1 MHFIKALTVPI
12 VISAVK
18 GCSMPGP
25 MVSQAKQQLNAII
38 DAYLSVSDVE
48 RVLVACD
55 YADTAHDGV
64 ARKSGEPYILHPIAV
79 SCILAHMRLDAETL
93 MAALLHDVIEDTE
106 FTKQDITEKFG
117 LTVAELV
124 DGVTKLSQSSDK
136 EYNKAASFR
145 KILQAT
151 LQDPRVI
158 IIKLAD
164 RYHNMTTLGALRP
177 DKRARIA
184 QETFEIFVPMAR
196 LVGMNEMADN
206 LEHLCYQ
213 NLDLDMYNNVQEA
226 LLQTKPKRCEYQ
238 TKWENNLT
246 TLLEQHQITG
256 RIKKKNN
263 NIELLRHFVKN
274 DIDLQELTH
283 SHAFE
288 IILQSIADCD
298 RLAEIL
304 KESFK
309 VLSYADHI
317 RRPLPG
323 GNQSLMLRLKGE
335 KTTLSLTIQTE
346 LMRKAARF
354 GVVLGENA
362 PQACRSAIQ
371 ASMQNLN
378 VLVDGECAKTTFSE
392 LLDYLHQEKIWVYTP
407 HGHLHELPQ
416 GATAVDFAYSA
427 SLFLGNHAVGAKING
442 ETKPLSTPLLSGQV
456 IEIITDVL
464 ATPNPDWL
472 SFINTQKARRALQNI
487 LRDQDQDE
495 QRLVGQQALN
505 RALKLFNRS
514 VSDLSLADWENLLN
528 WRHLNDKEQLFEQIA
543 VGDLLPQLVANHLFS
558 QDTIQTSNNS
568 SRLILGTDGI
578 DVKYAHC
585 CNPVL
590 GDPIQGHLSRRGL
603 IVHRARCHNLLHEQQ
618 QHPENIM
625 PLQWTTEDSEDIS
638 FTAYL
643 CLNMLLNDEQISE
656 LIYLCRKEKV
666 GVETVRS
673 HEDKTYVNIVVHNRK
688 QIAEVIRNLRMHFG
702 FPRISRLAQPI
713 AITESAKVAS

>member
-1 MHFIKALTVPI
+1 
-12 VISAVK
+12 
-18 GCSMPGP
+18 MPGEE
-25 MVSQAKQQLNAII
+25 VSQAKQQLKLII
-38 DAYLSVSDVE
+38 DPYLSVSEVE
-48 RVLVACD
+48 KVLAACD
-55 YADTAHDGV
+55 FADLAHTGIT
-64 ARKSGEPYILHPIAV
+64 RKSGEPYILHPIAV
-79 SCILAHMRLDAETL
+79 SCILANMRLDAETL
-93 MAALLHDVIEDTE
+93 MAALLHDVIEDTQY
-106 FTKQDITEKFG
+106 TKEDIIEKFG

-184 QETFEIFVPMAR
+184 QETFDIFVPMAR
-196 LVGMNEMADN
+196 LVGMNEMGDN
-206 LEHLCYQ
+206 LENLCYQ
-213 NLDLDMYNNVQEA
+213 NLDLDMFDNVQNA
-226 LLQTKPKRCEYQ
+226 LLQTKPERCKYQ
-238 TKWENNLT
+238 SIWEQNLAE
-246 TLLEQHQITG
+246 LLHNYHIQG

-274 DIDLQELTH
+274 EMDLQELTH

-288 IILQSIADCD
+288 IVLQSIADCD
-298 RLAEIL
+298 RLEEALRENFQVIQ
-304 KESFK
+304 
-309 VLSYADHI
+309 YQDHI

-323 GNQSLMLRLKGE
+323 GNQSLLIKLKGE

-362 PQACRSAIQ
+362 PQTCRSAIQ

-378 VLVDGECAKTTFSE
+378 TLIDGECAKTTFND

-407 HGHLHELPQ
+407 HGQLHELPQ
-416 GATAVDFAYSA
+416 GATVVDFAYSA
-427 SLFLGNHAVGAKING
+427 SLFLGNHAVGAKVDG
-442 ETKPLSTPLLSGQV
+442 EIKPLSTPLVSGQV

-472 SFINTQKARRALQNI
+472 SFINTQKARRALQHV
-487 LRDQDQDE
+487 LKDQDIEE
-495 QRLVGQQALN
+495 QRLVGAQALS

-514 VSDLSLADWENLLN
+514 INDLSESDWLDLLQ
-528 WRHLNDKEQLFEQIA
+528 WRHIDNKNTLFEQIA
-543 VGDLLPQLVANHLFS
+543 VGDLLPQLVANHLFAHDKHP
-558 QDTIQTSNNS
+558 QVENS
-568 SRLILGTDGI
+568 DRLIQSTEGV

-585 CNPVL
+585 CNPIL
-590 GDPIQGHLSRRGL
+590 GDPIQGHLTRRGL
-603 IVHRARCHNLLHEQQ
+603 IVHRIRCHNLLHEQHL
-618 QHPENIM
+618 HPENIM
-625 PLQWTTEDSEDIS
+625 PLQWKADDVDDVR

-643 CLNMLLNDEQISE
+643 AIYMAMNDEQVSD
-656 LIYLCRKEKV
+656 LIYQCRKNNA
-666 GVETVRS
+666 GVEMVHSNEQRTF
-673 HEDKTYVNIVVHNRK
+673 VNIVVNNRK
-688 QIAEVIRNLRMHFG
+688 HIAKVIRDLRMHYG
-702 FPRISRLAQPI
+702 FPRIERLDAPAPQMEI
-713 AITESAKVAS
+713 SKVS

>member
-1 MHFIKALTVPI
+1 
-12 VISAVK
+12 
-18 GCSMPGP
+18 MPGEE
-25 MVSQAKQQLNAII
+25 VSQAKQQLKLII
-38 DAYLSVSDVE
+38 DPYLSVSEVE
-48 RVLVACD
+48 KVLAACD
-55 YADTAHDGV
+55 FADLAHTGIT
-64 ARKSGEPYILHPIAV
+64 RKSGEPYILHPIAV
-79 SCILAHMRLDAETL
+79 SCILANMRLDAETL
-93 MAALLHDVIEDTE
+93 MAALLHDVIEDTQY
-106 FTKQDITEKFG
+106 TKEDITEKFG

-184 QETFEIFVPMAR
+184 QETFDIFVPMAR
-196 LVGMNEMADN
+196 LVGMNEMGDN
-206 LEHLCYQ
+206 LENLCYQ
-213 NLDLDMYNNVQEA
+213 NLDLDMFDNVQNA
-226 LLQTKPKRCEYQ
+226 LRLTKPERCKYQ
-238 TKWENNLT
+238 SIWEQNLAE
-246 TLLEQHQITG
+246 LLHNYHIQG

-274 DIDLQELTH
+274 EMDLQELTH

-288 IILQSIADCD
+288 IVLQTIADCD
-298 RLAEIL
+298 RLVEALRENFQVIQ
-304 KESFK
+304 
-309 VLSYADHI
+309 YQDHI

-323 GNQSLMLRLKGE
+323 GNQSLLIKLKGE

-362 PQACRSAIQ
+362 PQTCRSAIQ

-378 VLVDGECAKTTFSE
+378 TLIDGECAKTTFND

-407 HGHLHELPQ
+407 HGQLHELPQ
-416 GATAVDFAYSA
+416 GATVVDFAYSA
-427 SLFLGNHAVGAKING
+427 SLFLGNHAVGAKVDG
-442 ETKPLSTPLLSGQV
+442 EIKPLSTPLISGQV
-456 IEIITDVL
+456 IEVITDVL

-472 SFINTQKARRALQNI
+472 SFINTQKARRALQHV
-487 LRDQDQDE
+487 LKDQDIEE
-495 QRLVGQQALN
+495 QRLVGAQALS

-514 VSDLSLADWENLLN
+514 INDLSEADWLDLLQ
-528 WRHLNDKEQLFEQIA
+528 WRHIDNKNTLFEQIA
-543 VGDLLPQLVANHLFS
+543 VGDLLPQLVANHLFAHDKHP
-558 QDTIQTSNNS
+558 QVENS
-568 SRLILGTDGI
+568 DRLIQSTEGI

-590 GDPIQGHLSRRGL
+590 GDPIQGHLTRRGL
-603 IVHRARCHNLLHEQQ
+603 IVHRIRCHNLLHEQHL
-618 QHPENIM
+618 HPENIM
-625 PLQWTTEDSEDIS
+625 PLQWKADDVDDVR

-643 CLNMLLNDEQISE
+643 AIDMAMNDEQVSD
-656 LIYLCRKEKV
+656 LIYQCRKNNA
-666 GVETVRS
+666 GVEMVHSNEQRTF
-673 HEDKTYVNIVVHNRK
+673 VNIVVNNRK
-688 QIAEVIRNLRMHFG
+688 HIAKVIRDLRMHYG
-702 FPRISRLAQPI
+702 FPRIERMDAPNPQMEIS
-713 AITESAKVAS
+713 KVS

>member
-1 MHFIKALTVPI
+1 
-12 VISAVK
+12 
-18 GCSMPGP
+18 MPGT
-25 MVSQAKQQLNAII
+25 MVSQAKQQLQAMIEP
-38 DAYLSVSDVE
+38 YLSVSEVE
-48 RVLVACD
+48 QVLTACD
-55 YADTAHDGV
+55 YAEHAHDGV
-64 ARKSGEPYILHPIAV
+64 TRKSGEPYVLHPIAV
-79 SCILAHMRLDAETL
+79 SCILAHMRLDADTL
-93 MAALLHDVIEDTE
+93 IAALLHDVIEDTDYS
-106 FTKQDITEKFG
+106 KDDITEKFG
-117 LTVAELV
+117 RTVAELV
-124 DGVTKLSQSSDK
+124 DGVTKLSHSSDK

-158 IIKLAD
+158 IVKLAD
-164 RYHNMTTLGALRP
+164 RYHNMTTLDALRP

-184 QETFEIFVPMAR
+184 QETFDVFVPMAR
-196 LVGMNEMADN
+196 IVGMNEMADN

-213 NLDLDMYNNVQEA
+213 NLDLDMYNDVQAA
-226 LLQTKPKRCEYQ
+226 LLHTKPKRCEYQ
-238 TKWENNLT
+238 SKWEQNLAD
-246 TLLEQHQITG
+246 LLQDNQITG

-298 RLAEIL
+298 RLADIL
-304 KESFK
+304 RDSFQ
-309 VLSYADHI
+309 VLHYEDHI

-323 GNQSLMLRLKGE
+323 GNQSLMMRLKGE
-335 KTTLSLTIQTE
+335 QTTLSLTIQTE

-371 ASMQNLN
+371 ASMKSLN
-378 VLVDGECAKTTFSE
+378 VLIDGECAKTTFSD
-392 LLDYLHQEKIWVYTP
+392 LLDYLHQEKIHVYTP

-416 GATAVDFAYSA
+416 GATAVDFAYAA
-427 SLFLGNHAVGAKING
+427 SLFLGNHAVGTKING
-442 ETKPLSTPLLSGQV
+442 ESKPLSTPLISGQV
-456 IEIITDVL
+456 VEIITDVL

-487 LRDQDQDE
+487 LRDQDIEE

-505 RALKLFNRS
+505 RALKLFNHS
-514 VSDLSLADWENLLN
+514 IQDLTEADWLN
-528 WRHLNDKEQLFEQIA
+528 VLQWRHIDSKDRLFEQIA
-543 VGDLLPQLVANHLFS
+543 VGDLLPQLVANHIYALD
-558 QDTIQTSNNS
+558 QDSNEHS
-568 SRLILGTDGI
+568 DRLIQGTEGI

-590 GDPIQGHLSRRGL
+590 GDPIQGNLSRRGL
-603 IVHRARCHNLLHEQQ
+603 IVHRARCNNLLHEQH

-625 PLQWTTEDSEDIS
+625 PLQWTSEDVDDVS

-643 CLNMLLNDEQISE
+643 SIDMDMNDEQISD
-656 LIYLCRKEKV
+656 LIYQCRKAKT
-666 GVETVRS
+666 GVEMVRS
-673 HEDKTYVNIVVHNRK
+673 HDGKTYVNIVVNNRK
-688 QIAEVIRNLRMHFG
+688 QIAKIIRDLRMHYG
-702 FPRISRLAQPI
+702 FPRISRLARPI
-713 AITESAKVAS
+713 SIAEEAKAC

>member
-1 MHFIKALTVPI
+1 
-12 VISAVK
+12 
-18 GCSMPGP
+18 MPGAE
-25 MVSQAKQQLNAII
+25 VSQAKQQLKTMI
-38 DAYLSVSDVE
+38 DAYLSESDVE
-48 RVLVACD
+48 RVLEACD
-55 YADTAHDGV
+55 YADMAHDGV
-64 ARKSGEPYILHPIAV
+64 TRKSGEPYILHPIAV

-93 MAALLHDVIEDTE
+93 MAALLHDVIEDTD
-106 FTKQDITEKFG
+106 FTKEDITAKFG
-117 LTVAELV
+117 RTVAELV
-124 DGVTKLSQSSDK
+124 DGVTKLSHSSDK
-136 EYNKAASFR
+136 EFNKAASFR

-158 IIKLAD
+158 IIKLSD
-164 RYHNMTTLGALRP
+164 RYHNMTTLDALRP

-184 QETFEIFVPMAR
+184 QETFDVFVPMAR
-196 LVGMNEMADN
+196 IVGMNEMADN

-238 TKWENNLT
+238 AIWESKLT
-246 TLLEQHQITG
+246 ALLEENALQG

-274 DIDLQELTH
+274 DINLQELTH

-298 RLAEIL
+298 RLAEML
-304 KESFK
+304 RENFQ

-378 VLVDGECAKTTFSE
+378 VLVGGDCAKTTFNE

-407 HGHLHELPQ
+407 QGHLHELPQ
-416 GATAVDFAYSA
+416 GATVVDFAYAA
-427 SLFLGNHAVGAKING
+427 SLFLGNHAVGAKIDG
-442 ETKPLSTPLLSGQV
+442 ETKSLSTALSNGQV
-456 IEIITDVL
+456 VEVITDVL
-464 ATPNPDWL
+464 ASPNPDWL
-472 SFINTQKARRALQNI
+472 SFINTQKARRALQNM
-487 LRDQDQDE
+487 LREQDIEE
-495 QRLVGQQALN
+495 QRLVGQQALD

-514 VSDLSLADWENLLN
+514 TKDLTAEDWADLLQ
-528 WRHLNDKEQLFEQIA
+528 WRHLESKDRLFEQIA

-558 QDTIQTSNNS
+558 QDHHSEES
-568 SRLILGTDGI
+568 ERLIQGTEGV

-590 GDPIQGHLSRRGL
+590 GDSIQGHLSRRGL
-603 IVHRARCHNLLHEQQ
+603 IVHRNRCRNLLHEQHL
-618 QHPENIM
+618 HPENIM
-625 PLQWTTEDSEDIS
+625 PLNWNNKHDVVEDVS

-643 CLNMLLNDEQISE
+643 AIDMSLNDEQISD
-656 LIYLCRKEKV
+656 LIYQCRKAHT
-666 GVETVRS
+666 GVEMVRP
-673 HEDKTYVNIVVHNRK
+673 HEGKTYVNIVVNNR
-688 QIAEVIRNLRMHFG
+688 QHIAKIIRDLRMQFG
-702 FPRISRLAQPI
+702 FPRIVRLFQALNIQETTK
-713 AITESAKVAS
+713 AAS

>member
-1 MHFIKALTVPI
+1 
-12 VISAVK
+12 
-18 GCSMPGP
+18 MPGP
-25 MVSQAKQQLNAII
+25 QVSQARQQLKIII
-38 DAYLSVSDVE
+38 DAYLDASDVE
-48 RVLVACD
+48 RVLAACD
-55 YADTAHDGV
+55 YADLAHDGV
-64 ARKSGEPYILHPIAV
+64 TRKSGEPYILHPIAV
-79 SCILAHMRLDAETL
+79 SSILSHMRLDAETL

-106 FTKQDITEKFG
+106 FNKDDIAEKFG
-117 LTVAELV
+117 RTVAELV
-124 DGVTKLSQSSDK
+124 DGVTKLSHSSDK

-164 RYHNMTTLGALRP
+164 RYHNMTTLGSLRP
-177 DKRARIA
+177 DKRMRIA
-184 QETFEIFVPMAR
+184 QETSDIFVPMAR
-196 LVGMNEMADN
+196 IVGMNEMADN

-213 NLDLDMYNNVQEA
+213 NLDLDMFNNVQEA

-238 TKWENNLT
+238 SLWEKNLT
-246 TLLEQHQITG
+246 ELLQQHQISG

-288 IILQSIADCD
+288 IILQTIADCD

-304 KESFK
+304 RENFQI
-309 VLSYADHI
+309 LHYEDHI

-323 GNQSLMLRLKGE
+323 GNQSLMMRLKGE

-354 GVVLGENA
+354 GVILGENA

-378 VLVDGECAKTTFSE
+378 VLIDGACAKTTFSD

-416 GATAVDFAYSA
+416 GATVVDFAYSA

-442 ETKPLSTPLLSGQV
+442 EIKPLSTPLVSGQV

-472 SFINTQKARRALQNI
+472 SFINTQKARRAIQNI
-487 LRDQDQDE
+487 LRDQDIEE
-495 QRLVGQQALN
+495 QQLVGQQALN

-514 VSDLSLADWENLLN
+514 ITDLTDADWLDILQ
-528 WRHLNDKEQLFEQIA
+528 WRHIESQEQLFEQIA
-543 VGDLLPQLVANHLFS
+543 VGDLLPQLVANHLFAQGQNIDPQAS
-558 QDTIQTSNNS
+558 T
-568 SRLILGTDGI
+568 RLIQGTEGV

-603 IVHRARCHNLLHEQQ
+603 IVHRARCHNLLHEQHL
-618 QHPENIM
+618 HPENIM
-625 PLQWTTEDSEDIS
+625 PLHWTSDDTNDIS

-643 CLNMLLNDEQISE
+643 SVDMVMNDEQISD
-656 LIYLCRKEKV
+656 LIYQCRKEKT
-666 GVETVRS
+666 GVEMVHN
-673 HEDKTYVNIVVHNRK
+673 HEGKTYVNIVVHNRK
-688 QIAEVIRNLRMHFG
+688 QIAQIIRDLRMHFG
-702 FPRISRLAQPI
+702 FPRITRLAQPI
-713 AITESAKVAS
+713 NISEASKAS

>member
-1 MHFIKALTVPI
+1 
-12 VISAVK
+12 
-18 GCSMPGP
+18 MPGP
-25 MVSQAKQQLNAII
+25 QVSQAKQQLEMMI
-38 DAYLSVSDVE
+38 DAYLNERDVE
-48 RVLVACD
+48 RVLAACD
-55 YADTAHDGV
+55 YADIAHDGIV
-64 ARKSGEPYILHPIAV
+64 RKSGEPYILHPIAV
-79 SCILAHMRLDAETL
+79 SCILAHMRLDPETL
-93 MAALLHDVIEDTE
+93 MAALLHDVIEDTD
-106 FTKQDITEKFG
+106 FNKDDITETFG
-117 LTVAELV
+117 FTVAELV
-124 DGVTKLSQSSDK
+124 DGVTKLSHSSDK

-158 IIKLAD
+158 IVKLAD
-164 RYHNMTTLGALRP
+164 RYHNMTTLEALRP

-184 QETFEIFVPMAR
+184 RETFEIFVPMAR
-196 LVGMNEMADN
+196 IVGMNEMADN

-213 NLDLDMYNNVQEA
+213 NLDLDMYNNVQTA
-226 LLQTKPKRCEYQ
+226 LQETKPKRCEYQ
-238 TKWENNLT
+238 AKWEKNLT
-246 TLLEQHQITG
+246 ELLQKNAIQG

-304 KESFK
+304 TQSFK
-309 VLSYADHI
+309 IQSYEDHI

-323 GNQSLMLRLKGE
+323 GNQSLMMRLKGE

-416 GATAVDFAYSA
+416 GATAVDFAYAA
-427 SLFLGNHAVGAKING
+427 SLFLGNHAIGAKINN
-442 ETKPLSTPLLSGQV
+442 ETKPLSTPLVSGQV
-456 IEIITDVL
+456 VEIITDVL

-472 SFINTQKARRALQNI
+472 SFINTQKARRAIQNI
-487 LRDQDQDE
+487 LRDQDLDE

-505 RALKLFNRS
+505 RALKLFHRS
-514 VSDLSLADWENLLN
+514 IRDLTEADWKNLLE
-528 WRHLNDKEQLFEQIA
+528 WRHIATKEQLFEQIA
-543 VGDLLPQLVANHLFS
+543 VGDLLPQLVANHLFA
-558 QDTIQTSNNS
+558 QDQHQNIAS
-568 SRLILGTDGI
+568 SGRLIQGTEGV

-590 GDPIQGHLSRRGL
+590 GDPIQGHLTRRGL
-603 IVHRARCHNLLHEQQ
+603 IVHRSRCHNLLHEQH

-625 PLQWTTEDSEDIS
+625 PLQWTADDLDDIS

-643 CLNMLLNDEQISE
+643 CIDLAMDDEQISD
-656 LIYLCRKEKV
+656 LIYQCRKAHS
-666 GVETVRS
+666 GVEMVRTQD
-673 HEDKTYVNIVVHNRK
+673 EQTYVNIVVHNRK
-688 QIAEVIRNLRMHFG
+688 QIAQIIRDLRMYFG
-702 FPRISRLAQPI
+702 FPRITRLTQPVI
-713 AITESAKVAS
+713 LSEASKAS

>member
-1 MHFIKALTVPI
+1 
-12 VISAVK
+12 
-18 GCSMPGP
+18 MPGP
-25 MVSQAKQQLNAII
+25 QVSQARQQLKIII
-38 DAYLSVSDVE
+38 DAYLDASDVE
-48 RVLVACD
+48 RVLAACD
-55 YADTAHDGV
+55 YADLAHDGV
-64 ARKSGEPYILHPIAV
+64 TRKSGEPYILHPIAV
-79 SCILAHMRLDAETL
+79 SSILSHMRLDAETL

-106 FTKQDITEKFG
+106 FNKDDIAEKFG
-117 LTVAELV
+117 RTVAELV
-124 DGVTKLSQSSDK
+124 DGVTKLSHSSDK

-164 RYHNMTTLGALRP
+164 RYHNMTTLGSLRP
-177 DKRARIA
+177 DKRMRIA
-184 QETFEIFVPMAR
+184 QETSDIFVPMAR
-196 LVGMNEMADN
+196 IVGMNEMADN

-213 NLDLDMYNNVQEA
+213 NLDLDMFNNVQEA

-238 TKWENNLT
+238 SLWEKNLT
-246 TLLEQHQITG
+246 ELLQQHQISG

-263 NIELLRHFVKN
+263 NIELLRYFVKN
-274 DIDLQELTH
+274 NIDLQELTH

-304 KESFK
+304 RENFQI
-309 VLSYADHI
+309 LHYEDHI

-323 GNQSLMLRLKGE
+323 GNQSLMMRLKGE

-354 GVVLGENA
+354 GVILGENA

-378 VLVDGECAKTTFSE
+378 VLIDDACAKTTFSD

-407 HGHLHELPQ
+407 QGHLHELPQ

-442 ETKPLSTPLLSGQV
+442 ETKPLSTPLISGQV
-456 IEIITDVL
+456 VEIITDVL

-472 SFINTQKARRALQNI
+472 SFINTQKARRAIQNI
-487 LRDQDQDE
+487 LRDQDIEE
-495 QRLVGQQALN
+495 QQLVGQQALN

-514 VSDLSLADWENLLN
+514 VTDLTDADWLDILQ
-528 WRHLNDKEQLFEQIA
+528 WRHIESQEQLFEQIA
-543 VGDLLPQLVANHLFS
+543 VGDLLPQLVANHLFAQGQNIDS
-558 QDTIQTSNNS
+558 QAST
-568 SRLILGTDGI
+568 RLIQGTEGV

-603 IVHRARCHNLLHEQQ
+603 IVHRARCHNLLHEQHL
-618 QHPENIM
+618 HPENIM
-625 PLQWTTEDSEDIS
+625 PLHWTSDSANDIS

-643 CLNMLLNDEQISE
+643 SIDMAMNDEQISD
-656 LIYLCRKEKV
+656 LIYQCRKEKT
-666 GVETVRS
+666 GVEMVHN
-673 HEDKTYVNIVVHNRK
+673 HEGKTYVNIVVHNRK
-688 QIAEVIRNLRMHFG
+688 QIAQIIRDLRMHFG

-713 AITESAKVAS
+713 NISEASKAS

>member
-1 MHFIKALTVPI
+1 
-12 VISAVK
+12 
-18 GCSMPGP
+18 MPGP
-25 MVSQAKQQLNAII
+25 LVSQAKQQLQTII
-38 DAYLSVSDVE
+38 DAYLSASDVE

-55 YADTAHDGV
+55 YADIAHDGIT
-64 ARKSGEPYILHPIAV
+64 RKSGEPYILHPIAV

-93 MAALLHDVIEDTE
+93 MAALLHDVIEDTD
-106 FTKQDITEKFG
+106 FNKDDIAEKFG
-117 LTVAELV
+117 RTVSELV
-124 DGVTKLSQSSDK
+124 DGVTKLSHSSDK

-164 RYHNMTTLGALRP
+164 RYHNMTTLDALRP

-184 QETFEIFVPMAR
+184 QETFDIFVPMAR

-213 NLDLDMYNNVQEA
+213 NLDLDMFNDVQEA
-226 LLQTKPKRCEYQ
+226 LLKTKPERCKYQ
-238 TKWENNLT
+238 STWEQNLSN
-246 TLLEQHQITG
+246 LLNESNIPG

-274 DIDLQELTH
+274 EIDLQELSH

-298 RLAEIL
+298 RLVEAL
-304 KESFK
+304 KDNFQ
-309 VLSYADHI
+309 VLSYQDHI
-317 RRPLPG
+317 RHPLPG

-378 VLVDGECAKTTFSE
+378 NLVGGDCAKTTFSD

-407 HGHLHELPQ
+407 QGHLHELPQ

-427 SLFLGNHAVGAKING
+427 SLFLGNHAVGAKIDG
-442 ETKPLSTPLLSGQV
+442 ETKPLSTPLHSGQV
-456 IEIITDVL
+456 IEVITDVL
-464 ATPNPDWL
+464 ASPNPDWL
-472 SFINTQKARRALQNI
+472 SFINTQKARRSIQNI
-487 LRDQDQDE
+487 LKDQDVEE

-505 RALKLFNRS
+505 RALKLFNLS
-514 VSDLSLADWENLLN
+514 IKDLSDEDWIELLQ
-528 WRHLNDKEQLFEQIA
+528 WRHILHKDQLFEQIA
-543 VGDLLPQLVANHLFS
+543 VGDLLPQLVANHLFA
-558 QDTIQTSNNS
+558 QDQHDSHSASN
-568 SRLILGTDGI
+568 RLIVGTDGI

-603 IVHRARCHNLLHEQQ
+603 IVHRARCHNLLHEQHL
-618 QHPENIM
+618 HPENIM
-625 PLQWTTEDSEDIS
+625 PLQWSTEEDDEINFNAFLS
-638 FTAYL
+638 IDL
-643 CLNMLLNDEQISE
+643 LLNDEQVSE
-656 LIYLCRKEKV
+656 LIYICRKAKIGIES
-666 GVETVRS
+666 VRK
-673 HEDKTYVNIVVHNRK
+673 HDAKTYLNIVVHSRK
-688 QIAEVIRNLRMHFG
+688 KIAQIIRELRMQFG
-702 FPRISRLAQPI
+702 FPRISRMAMPLA
-713 AITESAKVAS
+713 VAEISKAG

>member
-1 MHFIKALTVPI
+1 
-12 VISAVK
+12 
-18 GCSMPGP
+18 MPGP
-25 MVSQAKQQLNAII
+25 MVSQAKQQLNVII

-48 RVLVACD
+48 RVLEACD
-55 YADTAHDGV
+55 YADIAHDGIT
-64 ARKSGEPYILHPIAV
+64 RKSGEPYILHPIAV

-124 DGVTKLSQSSDK
+124 DGVTKLSHSSDK

-246 TLLEQHQITG
+246 TLLEQHHISG

-298 RLAEIL
+298 RLADIL

-309 VLSYADHI
+309 VLNYTDHI

-323 GNQSLMLRLKGE
+323 GNQSLMMRLKGE
-335 KTTLSLTIQTE
+335 KTILSLTIQTE

-378 VLVDGECAKTTFSE
+378 VLVDGACAKTTFSE

-427 SLFLGNHAVGAKING
+427 SLFLGNHAVGAKIDG

-514 VSDLSLADWENLLN
+514 VSDLTLADWENVLN
-528 WRHLNDKEQLFEQIA
+528 WRHLNDKEQLFEHIA
-543 VGDLLPQLVANHLFS
+543 VGDLLPQLVANHLYA
-558 QDTIQTSNNS
+558 QDTIQNSNS
-568 SRLILGTDGI
+568 ARLILGTDGV

-603 IVHRARCHNLLHEQQ
+603 IVHRSRCHNLLHEQHL
-618 QHPENIM
+618 HPENIM
-625 PLQWTTEDSEDIS
+625 PLHWTTEDSEDIS

-673 HEDKTYVNIVVHNRK
+673 HEEKTYVNIVVHNRK
-688 QIAEVIRNLRMHFG
+688 QIAEIIRNLRMHFG
-702 FPRISRLAQPI
+702 FPRISRLAQPVAI
-713 AITESAKVAS
+713 AEPAKVAS

>member
-1 MHFIKALTVPI
+1 
-12 VISAVK
+12 
-18 GCSMPGP
+18 MPGQA
-25 MVSQAKQQLNAII
+25 VSQAKQQLNIII
-38 DAYLSVSDVE
+38 DAYLKPSDVE

-55 YADTAHDGV
+55 YADIAHDGIT
-64 ARKSGEPYILHPIAV
+64 RKSGEPYILHPIAV
-79 SCILAHMRLDAETL
+79 SCILAHMRMDAETL
-93 MAALLHDVIEDTE
+93 MAALLHDVIEDTD
-106 FTKQDITEKFG
+106 FTKEDITEKFG
-117 LTVAELV
+117 KVVAELV
-124 DGVTKLSQSSDK
+124 DGVTKLSHSSDK

-184 QETFEIFVPMAR
+184 QETFDIFVPMAR

-213 NLDLDMYNNVQEA
+213 NLDLDMYNDVQEN
-226 LLQTKPKRCEYQ
+226 LLKTKPERCKYQ
-238 TKWENNLT
+238 SVWEQNLADLLNNYN
-246 TLLEQHQITG
+246 IVG

-274 DIDLQELTH
+274 EIDLQELTH

-298 RLAEIL
+298 RLVEALREN
-304 KESFK
+304 FQ
-309 VLSYADHI
+309 VLSYEDHI

-323 GNQSLMLRLKGE
+323 GNQSLMIRLKGE

-371 ASMQNLN
+371 ASMKNLDI
-378 VLVDGECAKTTFSE
+378 LVGGDCAKTTFSD

-407 HGHLHELPQ
+407 HGQLHELPQ

-442 ETKPLSTPLLSGQV
+442 EVKPLSTPLVSGQV
-456 IEIITDVL
+456 VEVITDVL

-472 SFINTQKARRALQNI
+472 SFINTQKARRAIQNI
-487 LRDQDQDE
+487 LRDQDIDE
-495 QRLVGQQALN
+495 QRLVGQQALD

-514 VSDLSLADWENLLN
+514 TKDLSEADWIDLLQ
-528 WRHLNDKEQLFEQIA
+528 WRHVQDKDTLFEQIA
-543 VGDLLPQLVANHLFS
+543 VGDLLPQLVANHLFAQS
-558 QDTIQTSNNS
+558 QNADEAASE
-568 SRLILGTDGI
+568 RLIQGTDGV

-603 IVHRARCHNLLHEQQ
+603 IVHRERCHNLLHEQHL
-618 QHPENIM
+618 HPENIM
-625 PLQWTTEDSEDIS
+625 LLHWTSEQEDDVN
-638 FTAYL
+638 FNAYL
-643 CLNMLLNDEQISE
+643 SIDLVLNDEQISE
-656 LIYLCRKEKV
+656 LIYLCRKAKT
-666 GVETVRS
+666 GVESVRS
-673 HEDKTYVNIVVHNRK
+673 HEGKTYVNIVVNNRK
-688 QIAEVIRNLRMHFG
+688 QIAQIIRELRMQFG
-702 FPRISRLAQPI
+702 FPRISRLAMPPTINEPI
-713 AITESAKVAS
+713 KAKAC

>member
-1 MHFIKALTVPI
+1 
-12 VISAVK
+12 
-18 GCSMPGP
+18 MPGAE
-25 MVSQAKQQLNAII
+25 VSQAKQQLNVII
-38 DAYLSVSDVE
+38 DAYLNESEVE
-48 RVLVACD
+48 RVLAACD
-55 YADTAHDGV
+55 YADIAHDGIT
-64 ARKSGEPYILHPIAV
+64 RKSGEPYILHPIAV

-93 MAALLHDVIEDTE
+93 MAALLHDVIEDTD
-106 FTKQDITEKFG
+106 FSKDDISEKFG
-117 LTVAELV
+117 RTVAELV
-124 DGVTKLSQSSDK
+124 DGVTKLSHSSDK

-164 RYHNMTTLGALRP
+164 RYHNMTTLESLRP

-184 QETFEIFVPMAR
+184 QETFDVFVPMAR

-213 NLDLDMYNNVQEA
+213 NLDLDMFNNVQEA
-226 LLQTKPKRCEYQ
+226 LAKTKPKRCEYQ
-238 TKWENNLT
+238 AIWERNLT
-246 TLLEQHQITG
+246 SLLQQNQITG

-298 RLAEIL
+298 NLAEIL
-304 KESFK
+304 KEHFQ
-309 VLSYADHI
+309 VLSYQDHI

-323 GNQSLMLRLKGE
+323 GNQSLMMRLKGE
-335 KTTLSLTIQTE
+335 KTTLSLTLQTE

-354 GVVLGENA
+354 GVVLGESA

-378 VLVDGECAKTTFSE
+378 VLIDSSCAKTTFND

-407 HGHLHELPQ
+407 HGQLHELPQ

-472 SFINTQKARRALQNI
+472 SFINTQKARRAIQNI
-487 LRDQDQDE
+487 LRDQDVEE
-495 QRLVGQQALN
+495 QQLVGEQALN

-514 VSDLSLADWENLLN
+514 TDDLTEDDWLDLLE
-528 WRHLNDKEQLFEQIA
+528 WRHLETKQRLFEQIA
-543 VGDLLPQLVANHLFS
+543 VGDLLPQLVANHLFAQGQS
-558 QDTIQTSNNS
+558 AEEHS
-568 SRLILGTDGI
+568 SDRLIQGTEGV

-603 IVHRARCHNLLHEQQ
+603 IVHRARCHNLLHEQHL
-618 QHPENIM
+618 HPENIM
-625 PLQWTTEDSEDIS
+625 PLQWASEDLDDVS

-643 CLNMLLNDEQISE
+643 CIDMQMNDEQISD
-656 LIYLCRKEKV
+656 LIYQCRKAKT
-666 GVETVRS
+666 GVEMVRNY
-673 HEDKTYVNIVVHNRK
+673 DNKTYVNIVVNNRK
-688 QIAEVIRNLRMHFG
+688 QIAQIIRDLRMHYG
-702 FPRISRLAQPI
+702 FPRITRLAMPLSATEASI
-713 AITESAKVAS
+713 AS

>member
-1 MHFIKALTVPI
+1 
-12 VISAVK
+12 
-18 GCSMPGP
+18 MPGP
-25 MVSQAKQQLNAII
+25 QVSQARQQLKIII
-38 DAYLSVSDVE
+38 DAYLSASDVE

-55 YADTAHDGV
+55 YADIAHDGIT
-64 ARKSGEPYILHPIAV
+64 RKSGEPYILHPIAV
-79 SCILAHMRLDAETL
+79 SSILSHMRLDAETL
-93 MAALLHDVIEDTE
+93 MAALLHDVIEDTD
-106 FTKQDITEKFG
+106 FNKDDICEKFG
-117 LTVAELV
+117 RTVAELV
-124 DGVTKLSQSSDK
+124 DGVTKLSHSSDK

-164 RYHNMTTLGALRP
+164 RYHNMTTLGSLRP

-184 QETFEIFVPMAR
+184 QETFDIFVPMAR
-196 LVGMNEMADN
+196 IVGMNEMADN

-213 NLDLDMYNNVQEA
+213 NLDLDMFNNVQDA

-238 TKWENNLT
+238 SIWEKNLT
-246 TLLEQHQITG
+246 ELLQQHQISG

-274 DIDLQELTH
+274 DINLQELTH

-304 KESFK
+304 RENFQI
-309 VLSYADHI
+309 LHYEDHI

-323 GNQSLMLRLKGE
+323 GNQSLMMRLKGE

-378 VLVDGECAKTTFSE
+378 VLVDGECAKTTFSD

-427 SLFLGNHAVGAKING
+427 SLFLGNHAVGAKVNG
-442 ETKPLSTPLLSGQV
+442 ETRPLSTPLVSGQV

-472 SFINTQKARRALQNI
+472 SFINTQKARRAIQNI
-487 LRDQDQDE
+487 LRDQDIEE
-495 QRLVGQQALN
+495 QQLVGQQALN

-514 VSDLSLADWENLLN
+514 IKDLTESDWMDILQ
-528 WRHLNDKEQLFEQIA
+528 WRYIESKEQLFEQIA
-543 VGDLLPQLVANHLFS
+543 VGDLLPQLVANHLFA
-558 QDTIQTSNNS
+558 QGQGLDNQS
-568 SRLILGTDGI
+568 STRLIQGTEGV

-603 IVHRARCHNLLHEQQ
+603 IVHRARCHNLLHEQHL
-618 QHPENIM
+618 HPENIM
-625 PLQWTTEDSEDIS
+625 PLHWTSEEVNDIS

-643 CLNMLLNDEQISE
+643 SIDMEMSDEQVSD
-656 LIYLCRKEKV
+656 LIYQCRKEKT
-666 GVETVRS
+666 GVEMVHN
-673 HEDKTYVNIVVHNRK
+673 HEGKTYVNIVVHNRK
-688 QIAEVIRNLRMHFG
+688 QIAQIIRDLRMHFG
-702 FPRISRLAQPI
+702 FPRIVRLAQPI
-713 AITESAKVAS
+713 NIAEASKAS

>member
-1 MHFIKALTVPI
+1 
-12 VISAVK
+12 
-18 GCSMPGP
+18 MPGP
-25 MVSQAKQQLNAII
+25 MVSQAKQQLNVII

-48 RVLVACD
+48 RVLEACD
-55 YADTAHDGV
+55 YADIAHDGIT
-64 ARKSGEPYILHPIAV
+64 RKSGEPYILHPIAV

-106 FTKQDITEKFG
+106 FTKQDITDKFG

-124 DGVTKLSQSSDK
+124 DGVTKLSHSSDK

-246 TLLEQHQITG
+246 ALLEQNNING

-298 RLAEIL
+298 RLADIL

-309 VLSYADHI
+309 VLNYADHI

-323 GNQSLMLRLKGE
+323 GNQSLMMRLKGE
-335 KTTLSLTIQTE
+335 KTILSLTIQTE

-378 VLVDGECAKTTFSE
+378 VLVDGACAKTTFSE

-456 IEIITDVL
+456 VEIITDVL

-514 VSDLSLADWENLLN
+514 VSDLTLADWENVLN

-543 VGDLLPQLVANHLFS
+543 VGDLLPQLVANHLYA
-558 QDTIQTSNNS
+558 QDTIQTSNS
-568 SRLILGTDGI
+568 ARLILGTDGV

-603 IVHRARCHNLLHEQQ
+603 IVHRSRCHNLLHEQHL
-618 QHPENIM
+618 HPENIM
-625 PLQWTTEDSEDIS
+625 PLHWTTEDSEDIS

-656 LIYLCRKEKV
+656 LIYLCRKEKI

-673 HEDKTYVNIVVHNRK
+673 HEEKTYVNIVVHNRK
-688 QIAEVIRNLRMHFG
+688 QIAEIIRNLRMHFG
-702 FPRISRLAQPI
+702 FPRISRLAQPVAI
-713 AITESAKVAS
+713 AEPAKVAS

>member
-1 MHFIKALTVPI
+1 
-12 VISAVK
+12 
-18 GCSMPGP
+18 MPGP
-25 MVSQAKQQLNAII
+25 QVSQARQQLKIMI
-38 DAYLSVSDVE
+38 DAYLSASDVE

-55 YADTAHDGV
+55 YADIAHDGIT
-64 ARKSGEPYILHPIAV
+64 RKSGEPYILHPIAV
-79 SCILAHMRLDAETL
+79 SSILAHMRLDAETL
-93 MAALLHDVIEDTE
+93 MAALLHDVIEDTDFNKE
-106 FTKQDITEKFG
+106 DIAEKFG
-117 LTVAELV
+117 RTVAELV
-124 DGVTKLSQSSDK
+124 DGVTKLSHSSDK

-164 RYHNMTTLGALRP
+164 RYHNMTTLGSLRP

-184 QETFEIFVPMAR
+184 QETFDIFVPMAR
-196 LVGMNEMADN
+196 IVGMNEMADN

-213 NLDLDMYNNVQEA
+213 NLDLDMFNNVQDA

-238 TKWENNLT
+238 SIWEKNLT
-246 TLLEQHQITG
+246 KLLQQHQISG

-304 KESFK
+304 RENFQI
-309 VLSYADHI
+309 LHYEDHI

-323 GNQSLMLRLKGE
+323 GNQSLMMRLKGE

-378 VLVDGECAKTTFSE
+378 VLVDGECAKTTFSD

-442 ETKPLSTPLLSGQV
+442 ETIPLSTPLVSGQV

-472 SFINTQKARRALQNI
+472 SFINTQKARRAIQNI
-487 LRDQDQDE
+487 LRDQDIEE
-495 QRLVGQQALN
+495 QQLVGQQALN
-505 RALKLFNRS
+505 RALKLFNRCIK
-514 VSDLSLADWENLLN
+514 DLTEADWIDILQ
-528 WRHLNDKEQLFEQIA
+528 WRHIESREHLFEQIA
-543 VGDLLPQLVANHLFS
+543 VGDLLPQLVANHLFAQGQNPDNQPS
-558 QDTIQTSNNS
+558 T
-568 SRLILGTDGI
+568 RLIQGTEGI

-603 IVHRARCHNLLHEQQ
+603 IVHRARCHNLLHEQHL
-618 QHPENIM
+618 HPENIM
-625 PLQWTTEDSEDIS
+625 PLHWSSEAVDDIS

-643 CLNMLLNDEQISE
+643 SIDMLMNDEQISD
-656 LIYLCRKEKV
+656 LIYQCRKEKT
-666 GVETVRS
+666 GVEMVHA
-673 HEDKTYVNIVVHNRK
+673 HEGKTYVHIVVHNRK
-688 QIAEVIRNLRMHFG
+688 QIAQIIRELRMHFG

-713 AITESAKVAS
+713 NIAEAVKAS

>member
-1 MHFIKALTVPI
+1 
-12 VISAVK
+12 
-18 GCSMPGP
+18 MPGP
-25 MVSQAKQQLNAII
+25 QVSQARQQLKIII
-38 DAYLSVSDVE
+38 DAYLSASDVE

-55 YADTAHDGV
+55 YADIAHDGIT
-64 ARKSGEPYILHPIAV
+64 RKSGEPYILHPIAV
-79 SCILAHMRLDAETL
+79 SSILSHMRLDAETL
-93 MAALLHDVIEDTE
+93 MAALLHDVIEDTDFNKE
-106 FTKQDITEKFG
+106 DITEKFG
-117 LTVAELV
+117 RTVAELV
-124 DGVTKLSQSSDK
+124 DGVTKLSHSSDK

-164 RYHNMTTLGALRP
+164 RYHNMTTLGSLRP
-177 DKRARIA
+177 DKRRRIA
-184 QETFEIFVPMAR
+184 QETFDIFVPMAR
-196 LVGMNEMADN
+196 IVGINEMADN

-213 NLDLDMYNNVQEA
+213 NLDLDMFNNVQEA
-226 LLQTKPKRCEYQ
+226 LFQTKPKRCEYQ
-238 TKWENNLT
+238 SIWEKNLT
-246 TLLEQHQITG
+246 QLLQQHQIAG

-274 DIDLQELTH
+274 DINLQELTH

-304 KESFK
+304 RENFQI
-309 VLSYADHI
+309 LHYEDHI

-323 GNQSLMLRLKGE
+323 GNQSLMMRLKGE

-378 VLVDGECAKTTFSE
+378 VLVDGECAKTTFSD

-407 HGHLHELPQ
+407 HGNLHELPQ

-427 SLFLGNHAVGAKING
+427 SLFLGNHAVGAKVNG
-442 ETKPLSTPLLSGQV
+442 ETKPLSTPLISGQV

-464 ATPNPDWL
+464 AKPNPDWL

-487 LRDQDQDE
+487 LRDQDIEE
-495 QRLVGQQALN
+495 QQLVGQQALN

-514 VSDLSLADWENLLN
+514 MKDLTEADWIDILQ
-528 WRHLNDKEQLFEQIA
+528 WRHIESKAQLFEQVA
-543 VGDLLPQLVANHLFS
+543 VGDLLPQLVANHLFA
-558 QDTIQTSNNS
+558 QDQSLETQS
-568 SRLILGTDGI
+568 STRLIQGTEGV

-603 IVHRARCHNLLHEQQ
+603 IVHRARCHNLLHEQH

-625 PLQWTTEDSEDIS
+625 PLHWASEDADDIS

-643 CLNMLLNDEQISE
+643 SIDMVMNDEQISE
-656 LIYLCRKEKV
+656 LIYQCRKEKT
-666 GVETVRS
+666 GVEMVHN
-673 HEDKTYVNIVVHNRK
+673 HEGKTYVNIVVHNRK
-688 QIAEVIRNLRMHFG
+688 QIAQIIRDLRMHFG
-702 FPRISRLAQPI
+702 FPRITRLAQPI
-713 AITESAKVAS
+713 NITEASKAS

>member
-1 MHFIKALTVPI
+1 
-12 VISAVK
+12 
-18 GCSMPGP
+18 MPGP
-25 MVSQAKQQLNAII
+25 QVSQARQQLKIII
-38 DAYLSVSDVE
+38 DAYLDASDVE

-55 YADTAHDGV
+55 YADQAHDGV
-64 ARKSGEPYILHPIAV
+64 TRKSGEPYILHPIAV
-79 SCILAHMRLDAETL
+79 SSILSHMRLDTETL

-106 FTKQDITEKFG
+106 FSKEDITEKFG
-117 LTVAELV
+117 RTVAELV
-124 DGVTKLSQSSDK
+124 DGVTKLSHSSDK
-136 EYNKAASFR
+136 AYNKAASFR

-164 RYHNMTTLGALRP
+164 RYHNMTTLESLRP

-184 QETFEIFVPMAR
+184 QETFDIFVPMAR
-196 LVGMNEMADN
+196 IVGMNEMADN

-213 NLDLDMYNNVQEA
+213 NLDLDMYNGVQQA
-226 LLQTKPKRCEYQ
+226 LLQTKPKRCQYQ
-238 TKWENNLT
+238 SLWEKNLT
-246 TLLEQHQITG
+246 DLLQQHEISG

-274 DIDLQELTH
+274 DINLQELTH

-288 IILQSIADCD
+288 IILHSIADCD

-304 KESFK
+304 RENFQI
-309 VLSYADHI
+309 LHYEDHI

-323 GNQSLMLRLKGE
+323 GNQSLMMRLKGE

-378 VLVDGECAKTTFSE
+378 VLVDGACAKTTFSE

-407 HGHLHELPQ
+407 HGQLHELPQ
-416 GATAVDFAYSA
+416 GATAVDFAYAA

-442 ETKPLSTPLLSGQV
+442 ASKPLSTPLTSGQV
-456 IEIITDVL
+456 VEIITDVL

-472 SFINTQKARRALQNI
+472 SFVNTQKARRALQNI
-487 LRDQDQDE
+487 LRDQDLEE
-495 QRLVGQQALN
+495 QQLVGQQALS

-514 VSDLSLADWENLLN
+514 LKDLTDADWIDILQ
-528 WRHLNDKEQLFEQIA
+528 WRHIDSKERLFEQVA
-543 VGDLLPQLVANHLFS
+543 VGDLLPQLIANHLYAQHES
-558 QDTIQTSNNS
+558 VDTVYST
-568 SRLILGTDGI
+568 RLIQGTEGV

-603 IVHRARCHNLLHEQQ
+603 IVHRARCHNLLHEQHL
-618 QHPENIM
+618 HPENIM
-625 PLQWTTEDSEDIS
+625 PLHWSAEDINDVS

-643 CLNMLLNDEQISE
+643 SIDMIMNDEQISE
-656 LIYLCRKEKV
+656 LIYQCRKAKT
-666 GVETVRS
+666 GVESVHS
-673 HEDKTYVNIVVHNRK
+673 DNDKTYVNIVVHNRQ
-688 QIAEVIRNLRMHFG
+688 QIAQIIRDLRMHFG
-702 FPRISRLAQPI
+702 FPRISRLAQPVHI
-713 AITESAKVAS
+713 SEASKAS

>member
-1 MHFIKALTVPI
+1 
-12 VISAVK
+12 
-18 GCSMPGP
+18 MPGP
-25 MVSQAKQQLNAII
+25 QVSQARQQLKIII
-38 DAYLSVSDVE
+38 DAYLSVSEVE
-48 RVLVACD
+48 RVLMACD
-55 YADTAHDGV
+55 YADIAHDGV
-64 ARKSGEPYILHPIAV
+64 TRKSGEPYILHPIAV
-79 SCILAHMRLDAETL
+79 SSILSHMRLDAETL

-106 FTKQDITEKFG
+106 FNKDDISKNFG
-117 LTVAELV
+117 HIVAELV
-124 DGVTKLSQSSDK
+124 DGVTKLSHSSDK

-164 RYHNMTTLGALRP
+164 RYHNMTTLGSLRP
-177 DKRARIA
+177 DKRRRIA
-184 QETFEIFVPMAR
+184 QETFDIFVPMAR
-196 LVGMNEMADN
+196 IVGMNEMADN

-213 NLDLDMYNNVQEA
+213 NLDLDMYNNIQEA
-226 LLQTKPKRCEYQ
+226 LLQTKPKRCDYQ
-238 TKWENNLT
+238 SLWEKNLT
-246 TLLEQHQITG
+246 DLLQQHQISG

-274 DIDLQELTH
+274 DINLQELTH

-288 IILQSIADCD
+288 IILHSIADCD

-304 KESFK
+304 RENFQI
-309 VLSYADHI
+309 LHYEDHI

-323 GNQSLMLRLKGE
+323 GNQSLMMRLKGE
-335 KTTLSLTIQTE
+335 KTTLSLTLQTE

-378 VLVDGECAKTTFSE
+378 VLIDGACAKTTFSD

-442 ETKPLSTPLLSGQV
+442 ETKPLSTPLVSGQV

-472 SFINTQKARRALQNI
+472 SFVNTQKARRALQNI
-487 LRDQDQDE
+487 LREQDIEE
-495 QRLVGQQALN
+495 QQLVGQQALN

-514 VSDLSLADWENLLN
+514 SKDLTEADWIDILQ
-528 WRHLNDKEQLFEQIA
+528 WRHVETKEQLFEQIA
-543 VGDLLPQLVANHLFS
+543 VGDLLPQLVANHLFAHD
-558 QDTIQTSNNS
+558 QNIEIQFST
-568 SRLILGTDGI
+568 RLIQGTEGV

-603 IVHRARCHNLLHEQQ
+603 IVHRARCHNLLHEQHL
-618 QHPENIM
+618 HPENIM
-625 PLQWTTEDSEDIS
+625 PLQWSSEDIEDIS
-638 FTAYL
+638 FNAYL
-643 CLNMLLNDEQISE
+643 SIDLSMNDEQISD
-656 LIYLCRKEKV
+656 LIYQCRKEKT
-666 GVETVRS
+666 GVEMV
-673 HEDKTYVNIVVHNRK
+673 HNHDGKTYVNIVVHNRK
-688 QIAEVIRNLRMHFG
+688 QIAQIIRDLRMHFG
-702 FPRISRLAQPI
+702 FPRIARLGQPI
-713 AITESAKVAS
+713 NISETSKAS

>member
-1 MHFIKALTVPI
+1 
-12 VISAVK
+12 
-18 GCSMPGP
+18 MPGP
-25 MVSQAKQQLNAII
+25 MVSQAKQQLNVII

-48 RVLVACD
+48 RVLEACD
-55 YADTAHDGV
+55 YADIAHDGIT
-64 ARKSGEPYILHPIAV
+64 RKSGEPYILHPIAV

-124 DGVTKLSQSSDK
+124 DGVTKLSHSSDK

-246 TLLEQHQITG
+246 TLLEQHHISG

-298 RLAEIL
+298 RLADIL

-309 VLSYADHI
+309 VLNYADHI

-323 GNQSLMLRLKGE
+323 GNQSLMMRLKGE
-335 KTTLSLTIQTE
+335 KTILSLTIQTE

-378 VLVDGECAKTTFSE
+378 VLVDGACAKTTFSE

-456 IEIITDVL
+456 VEIITDVL

-514 VSDLSLADWENLLN
+514 VSDLTLADWENVLN

-543 VGDLLPQLVANHLFS
+543 VGDLLPQLVANHLYA
-558 QDTIQTSNNS
+558 QDTIQTSNS
-568 SRLILGTDGI
+568 ARLILGTDGV

-603 IVHRARCHNLLHEQQ
+603 IVHRSRCHNLLHEQHL
-618 QHPENIM
+618 HPENIM
-625 PLQWTTEDSEDIS
+625 PLHWTTEDSEDIS

-666 GVETVRS
+666 GVETVRA
-673 HEDKTYVNIVVHNRK
+673 HEEKTYVNIVVHNRK
-688 QIAEVIRNLRMHFG
+688 QIAEIIRNLRMHFG

-713 AITESAKVAS
+713 AITETAQVAS

>member
-1 MHFIKALTVPI
+1 
-12 VISAVK
+12 
-18 GCSMPGP
+18 MPGP
-25 MVSQAKQQLNAII
+25 QVSQARQQLKIII
-38 DAYLSVSDVE
+38 DAYLDASDVE

-55 YADTAHDGV
+55 YADQAHDGV
-64 ARKSGEPYILHPIAV
+64 TRKSGEPYILHPIAV
-79 SCILAHMRLDAETL
+79 SSILSHMRLDTETL

-106 FTKQDITEKFG
+106 FSKEDITEKFG
-117 LTVAELV
+117 RTVAELV
-124 DGVTKLSQSSDK
+124 DGVTKLSHSSDK
-136 EYNKAASFR
+136 AYNKAASFR

-164 RYHNMTTLGALRP
+164 RYHNMTTLESLRP

-184 QETFEIFVPMAR
+184 QETFDIFVPMAR
-196 LVGMNEMADN
+196 IVGMNEMADN

-213 NLDLDMYNNVQEA
+213 NLDLDMYNGVQQA
-226 LLQTKPKRCEYQ
+226 LLQTKPKRCQYQ
-238 TKWENNLT
+238 SLWEKNLT
-246 TLLEQHQITG
+246 DLLQQHEISG

-274 DIDLQELTH
+274 DINLQELTH

-288 IILQSIADCD
+288 IILHSIADCD

-304 KESFK
+304 RENFQI
-309 VLSYADHI
+309 LHYEDHI

-323 GNQSLMLRLKGE
+323 GNQSLMMRLKGE

-378 VLVDGECAKTTFSE
+378 VLVDGACAKTTFSE

-407 HGHLHELPQ
+407 HGQLHELPQ
-416 GATAVDFAYSA
+416 GATAVDFAYAA

-442 ETKPLSTPLLSGQV
+442 ASKPLSTPLTSGQV
-456 IEIITDVL
+456 VEIITDVL

-472 SFINTQKARRALQNI
+472 SFVNTQKARRALQNI
-487 LRDQDQDE
+487 LRDQDLEE
-495 QRLVGQQALN
+495 QQLVGQQALS

-514 VSDLSLADWENLLN
+514 LKDLTDADWIDILQ
-528 WRHLNDKEQLFEQIA
+528 WRHIDSKERLFEQVA
-543 VGDLLPQLVANHLFS
+543 VGDLLPQLIANHLYAQHES
-558 QDTIQTSNNS
+558 VDTVYST
-568 SRLILGTDGI
+568 RLIQGTEGV

-590 GDPIQGHLSRRGL
+590 DDPIQGHLSRRGL
-603 IVHRARCHNLLHEQQ
+603 IVHRARCHNLLHEQHL
-618 QHPENIM
+618 HPENIM
-625 PLQWTTEDSEDIS
+625 PLHWSAEDIDDVS

-643 CLNMLLNDEQISE
+643 SIDMIMNDEQISE
-656 LIYLCRKEKV
+656 LIYQCRKAKT
-666 GVETVRS
+666 GVESVHS
-673 HEDKTYVNIVVHNRK
+673 DNDKTYVNIVVHNRQ
-688 QIAEVIRNLRMHFG
+688 QIAQIIRDLRMHFG
-702 FPRISRLAQPI
+702 FPRISRLAQPVHI
-713 AITESAKVAS
+713 SEASKAS

>member
-1 MHFIKALTVPI
+1 
-12 VISAVK
+12 
-18 GCSMPGP
+18 MPGP
-25 MVSQAKQQLNAII
+25 QVSQARQQLKIII
-38 DAYLSVSDVE
+38 DAYLDASDVE

-55 YADTAHDGV
+55 YADQAHDGV
-64 ARKSGEPYILHPIAV
+64 TRKSGEPYILHPIAV
-79 SCILAHMRLDAETL
+79 SSILSHMRLDTETL

-106 FTKQDITEKFG
+106 FSKEDITEKFG
-117 LTVAELV
+117 RTVAELV
-124 DGVTKLSQSSDK
+124 DGVTKLSHSSDK
-136 EYNKAASFR
+136 AYNKAASFR

-164 RYHNMTTLGALRP
+164 RYHNMTTLESLRP

-184 QETFEIFVPMAR
+184 QETFDIFVPMAR
-196 LVGMNEMADN
+196 IVGMNEMADN

-213 NLDLDMYNNVQEA
+213 NLDLDMYNGVQQA
-226 LLQTKPKRCEYQ
+226 LLQTKPKRCQYQ
-238 TKWENNLT
+238 SLWEKNLT
-246 TLLEQHQITG
+246 DLLQQHEISG

-274 DIDLQELTH
+274 DINLQELTH

-288 IILQSIADCD
+288 IILHSIADCD

-304 KESFK
+304 RENFQI
-309 VLSYADHI
+309 LHYEDHI

-323 GNQSLMLRLKGE
+323 GNQSLMMRLKGE

-378 VLVDGECAKTTFSE
+378 VLVDGACAKTTFSE

-407 HGHLHELPQ
+407 HGQLHELPQ
-416 GATAVDFAYSA
+416 GATAVDFAYAA

-442 ETKPLSTPLLSGQV
+442 ASKPLSTPLTSGQV
-456 IEIITDVL
+456 VEIITDVL

-472 SFINTQKARRALQNI
+472 SFVNTQKARRALQNI
-487 LRDQDQDE
+487 LRDQDLEE
-495 QRLVGQQALN
+495 QQLVGQQALS

-514 VSDLSLADWENLLN
+514 LKDLTDADWIDILH
-528 WRHLNDKEQLFEQIA
+528 WRHIDSKERLFEQVA
-543 VGDLLPQLVANHLFS
+543 VGDLLPQLIANHLYAQHES
-558 QDTIQTSNNS
+558 VDTVYST
-568 SRLILGTDGI
+568 RLIQGTEGV

-603 IVHRARCHNLLHEQQ
+603 IVHRARCHNLLHEQHL
-618 QHPENIM
+618 HPENIM
-625 PLQWTTEDSEDIS
+625 PLHWSAEDIDDVS

-643 CLNMLLNDEQISE
+643 SIDMIMNDEQISE
-656 LIYLCRKEKV
+656 LIYQCRKAKT
-666 GVETVRS
+666 GVESVHS
-673 HEDKTYVNIVVHNRK
+673 DNDKTYVNIVVHNRQ
-688 QIAEVIRNLRMHFG
+688 QIAQIIRDLRMHFG
-702 FPRISRLAQPI
+702 FPRISRLAQPVHI
-713 AITESAKVAS
+713 SEASKAI

>member
-1 MHFIKALTVPI
+1 
-12 VISAVK
+12 
-18 GCSMPGP
+18 MPGEE
-25 MVSQAKQQLNAII
+25 VSQAKQQLKLII
-38 DAYLSVSDVE
+38 DPYLSVSEVE
-48 RVLVACD
+48 KVLAACD
-55 YADTAHDGV
+55 FADLAHTGIT
-64 ARKSGEPYILHPIAV
+64 RKSGEPYILHPIAV
-79 SCILAHMRLDAETL
+79 SCILANMRLDAETL
-93 MAALLHDVIEDTE
+93 MAALLHDVIEDTQY
-106 FTKQDITEKFG
+106 TKEDIIEKFG

-184 QETFEIFVPMAR
+184 QETFDIFVPMAR
-196 LVGMNEMADN
+196 LVGMNEMGDN
-206 LEHLCYQ
+206 LENLCYQ
-213 NLDLDMYNNVQEA
+213 NLDLDMFDNVQNA
-226 LLQTKPKRCEYQ
+226 LLQTKPERCKYQ
-238 TKWENNLT
+238 SIWEQNLAE
-246 TLLEQHQITG
+246 LLHNYHIQG

-274 DIDLQELTH
+274 EMDLQELTH

-288 IILQSIADCD
+288 IVLQSIADCD
-298 RLAEIL
+298 RLEEALRENFQVIQ
-304 KESFK
+304 
-309 VLSYADHI
+309 YQDHI

-323 GNQSLMLRLKGE
+323 GNQSLLIKLKGE

-362 PQACRSAIQ
+362 PQTCRSAIQ

-378 VLVDGECAKTTFSE
+378 TLIDGECAKTTFND

-407 HGHLHELPQ
+407 HGQLHELPQ
-416 GATAVDFAYSA
+416 GATVVDFAYSA
-427 SLFLGNHAVGAKING
+427 SLFLGNHAVGAKVDG
-442 ETKPLSTPLLSGQV
+442 EIKPLSTPLVSGQV

-472 SFINTQKARRALQNI
+472 SFINTQKARRALQHV
-487 LRDQDQDE
+487 LKDQDIEE
-495 QRLVGQQALN
+495 QRLVGAQALS

-514 VSDLSLADWENLLN
+514 INDLSEADWLDLLQ
-528 WRHLNDKEQLFEQIA
+528 WRHIDNKNTLFEQIA
-543 VGDLLPQLVANHLFS
+543 VGDLLPQLVANHLFAHDKHP
-558 QDTIQTSNNS
+558 QVENS
-568 SRLILGTDGI
+568 DRLIQSTEGV

-585 CNPVL
+585 CNPIL
-590 GDPIQGHLSRRGL
+590 GDPIQGHLTRRGL
-603 IVHRARCHNLLHEQQ
+603 IVHRIRCHNLLHEQHL
-618 QHPENIM
+618 HPENIM
-625 PLQWTTEDSEDIS
+625 PLQWKADDVDDVR

-643 CLNMLLNDEQISE
+643 AIYMAMNDEQVSD
-656 LIYLCRKEKV
+656 LIYQCRKNNA
-666 GVETVRS
+666 GVEMIHSNEQRTF
-673 HEDKTYVNIVVHNRK
+673 VNIVVNNRK
-688 QIAEVIRNLRMHFG
+688 HIAKVIRDLRMHYG
-702 FPRISRLAQPI
+702 FPRIERLDAPAPQMEI
-713 AITESAKVAS
+713 SKVS

>member
-1 MHFIKALTVPI
+1 
-12 VISAVK
+12 
-18 GCSMPGP
+18 MPGP
-25 MVSQAKQQLNAII
+25 QVSQARQQLKIII
-38 DAYLSVSDVE
+38 DAYLSASDVE

-55 YADTAHDGV
+55 YADIAHDGIT
-64 ARKSGEPYILHPIAV
+64 RKSGEPYILHPIAV
-79 SCILAHMRLDAETL
+79 SSILSHMRLDAETL
-93 MAALLHDVIEDTE
+93 MAALLHDVIEDTDFNKE
-106 FTKQDITEKFG
+106 DIAEKFG
-117 LTVAELV
+117 RTVAELV
-124 DGVTKLSQSSDK
+124 DGVTKLSHSSDK

-164 RYHNMTTLGALRP
+164 RYHNMTTLGSLRP
-177 DKRARIA
+177 DKRRRIA
-184 QETFEIFVPMAR
+184 QETFDIFVPMAR
-196 LVGMNEMADN
+196 IVGMNEMADN

-213 NLDLDMYNNVQEA
+213 NLDLDMFNNVQEA
-226 LLQTKPKRCEYQ
+226 LFQTKPKRCEYQ
-238 TKWENNLT
+238 SIWEKNLT
-246 TLLEQHQITG
+246 ELLQQHQISG

-274 DIDLQELTH
+274 DINLQELTH

-288 IILQSIADCD
+288 IVLQSIADCD

-304 KESFK
+304 RENFQI
-309 VLSYADHI
+309 LHYEDHI

-323 GNQSLMLRLKGE
+323 GNQSLMMRLKGE

-378 VLVDGECAKTTFSE
+378 VLIDGACAKTTFSD

-407 HGHLHELPQ
+407 HGNLHELPQ

-427 SLFLGNHAVGAKING
+427 SLFLGNHAVGAKVNG
-442 ETKPLSTPLLSGQV
+442 ETKPLSTPLISGQV
-456 IEIITDVL
+456 VEIITDVL

-487 LRDQDQDE
+487 LRDQDIEE
-495 QRLVGQQALN
+495 QQLVGQQALN

-514 VSDLSLADWENLLN
+514 IKDLTEADWIDILE
-528 WRHLNDKEQLFEQIA
+528 WRHIESKEQLFEQVA
-543 VGDLLPQLVANHLFS
+543 VGDLLPQLVANHLFAQGKS
-558 QDTIQTSNNS
+558 IETQS
-568 SRLILGTDGI
+568 STRLIQGTEGV

-603 IVHRARCHNLLHEQQ
+603 IVHRARCHNLLHEQH

-625 PLQWTTEDSEDIS
+625 PLQWASEDADDIS

-643 CLNMLLNDEQISE
+643 SIDMVMNDEQISD
-656 LIYLCRKEKV
+656 LIYQCRKEKT
-666 GVETVRS
+666 GVEMVHN
-673 HEDKTYVNIVVHNRK
+673 HEGKTYVNIVVHNRK
-688 QIAEVIRNLRMHFG
+688 QIAQIIRDLRMHFG
-702 FPRISRLAQPI
+702 FPRITRLVQPI
-713 AITESAKVAS
+713 NITEASKAS

>member
-1 MHFIKALTVPI
+1 
-12 VISAVK
+12 
-18 GCSMPGP
+18 MPGP
-25 MVSQAKQQLNAII
+25 QVSQAKQQLNIII
-38 DAYLSVSDVE
+38 DAYLSASEVE
-48 RVLVACD
+48 RVLAACD
-55 YADTAHDGV
+55 YADIAHDGIT
-64 ARKSGEPYILHPIAV
+64 RKSGEPYILHPIAV
-79 SCILAHMRLDAETL
+79 SCILAHMRLDTETL

-106 FTKQDITEKFG
+106 FTKEDITEKFG
-117 LTVAELV
+117 KTVAELV
-124 DGVTKLSQSSDK
+124 DGVTKLSHSSDK

-158 IIKLAD
+158 IVKLAD
-164 RYHNMTTLGALRP
+164 RYHNMTTLDALRP

-184 QETFEIFVPMAR
+184 KETFEIFVPMAR

-213 NLDLDMYNNVQEA
+213 NLDLDMYNNVQAA
-226 LLQTKPKRCEYQ
+226 LQQTKAKRCEYQ
-238 TKWENNLT
+238 AIWEQKLHE
-246 TLLEQHQITG
+246 LLEKNAIQG

-274 DIDLQELTH
+274 DLNLQELTH

-298 RLAEIL
+298 RFAELL
-304 KESFK
+304 KESFQ
-309 VLSYADHI
+309 VLSFEDHI

-323 GNQSLMLRLKGE
+323 GNQSLNMRLKGV

-378 VLVDGECAKTTFSE
+378 VLVDGDCAKTTFNE

-407 HGHLHELPQ
+407 HGQLHELPQ
-416 GATAVDFAYSA
+416 GATVVDFAYSA
-427 SLFLGNHAVGAKING
+427 SLFLGNHAVGAKIDG
-442 ETKPLSTPLLSGQV
+442 ETKPLSTPLNSGQV

-464 ATPNPDWL
+464 ASPNPDWL
-472 SFINTQKARRALQNI
+472 SFINTQKARRAIQNI
-487 LRDQDQDE
+487 LRNQDIDE
-495 QRLVGQQALN
+495 QRMVGEQALN

-514 VSDLSLADWENLLN
+514 IQDLNESDWNNILQ
-528 WRHLNDKEQLFEQIA
+528 WRHIPTRERLYEQIA
-543 VGDLLPQLVANHLFS
+543 VGDLLPQLVANHLFA
-558 QDTIQTSNNS
+558 QDTEYNASSN
-568 SRLILGTDGI
+568 RLIQGTEGV

-590 GDPIQGHLSRRGL
+590 GDPIQGHLTRRGL
-603 IVHRARCHNLLHEQQ
+603 IVHRARCANLLHEQHL
-618 QHPENIM
+618 HPENIM
-625 PLQWTTEDSEDIS
+625 PLHWTDEDNEDIS

-643 CLNMLLNDEQISE
+643 SIEMPMNDEQISD
-656 LIYLCRKEKV
+656 LIYQCRKAHS
-666 GVETVRS
+666 GVESVRNY
-673 HEDKTYVNIVVHNRK
+673 EGKTYVNVVVHNRK
-688 QIAEVIRNLRMHFG
+688 QIAQLIRDLRMQYG
-702 FPRISRLAQPI
+702 FPRINRLPQPI
-713 AITESAKVAS
+713 SIAEASKAS

>member
-1 MHFIKALTVPI
+1 
-12 VISAVK
+12 
-18 GCSMPGP
+18 MPGP
-25 MVSQAKQQLNAII
+25 QVSQAKQQLKIII
-38 DAYLSVSDVE
+38 DAYLSASDVE

-55 YADTAHDGV
+55 YADIAHDGIT
-64 ARKSGEPYILHPIAV
+64 RKSGEPYILHPIAV
-79 SCILAHMRLDAETL
+79 SSILSHMRLDAETL
-93 MAALLHDVIEDTE
+93 MAALLHDVIEDTD
-106 FTKQDITEKFG
+106 FNKDDICEKFG
-117 LTVAELV
+117 RTVAELV
-124 DGVTKLSQSSDK
+124 DGVTKLSHSSDK

-164 RYHNMTTLGALRP
+164 RYHNMTTLGSLRP

-184 QETFEIFVPMAR
+184 QETFDIFVPMAR
-196 LVGMNEMADN
+196 IVGMNEMADN

-213 NLDLDMYNNVQEA
+213 NLDLDMFNNVQDA

-238 TKWENNLT
+238 SIWEKNLT
-246 TLLEQHQITG
+246 ELLQQHQISG

-274 DIDLQELTH
+274 DINLQELTH

-304 KESFK
+304 RENFQI
-309 VLSYADHI
+309 LHYEDHI

-323 GNQSLMLRLKGE
+323 GNQSLMMRLKGE

-378 VLVDGECAKTTFSE
+378 VLVDGECAKTTFSD

-442 ETKPLSTPLLSGQV
+442 ETRPLSTPLVSGQV

-472 SFINTQKARRALQNI
+472 SFINTQKARRAIQNI
-487 LRDQDQDE
+487 LRDQDIEE
-495 QRLVGQQALN
+495 QQLVGQQALN

-514 VSDLSLADWENLLN
+514 IKDLTESDWMDILQ
-528 WRHLNDKEQLFEQIA
+528 WRYIESKEQLFEQIA
-543 VGDLLPQLVANHLFS
+543 VGDLLPQLVANHLFAQGQS
-558 QDTIQTSNNS
+558 LDNQS
-568 SRLILGTDGI
+568 STRLIQGTEGV

-603 IVHRARCHNLLHEQQ
+603 IVHRARCHNLLHEQH

-625 PLQWTTEDSEDIS
+625 PLHWTSEEVNDIS

-643 CLNMLLNDEQISE
+643 SIDMEMSDEQVSD
-656 LIYLCRKEKV
+656 LIYQCRKEKT
-666 GVETVRS
+666 GVEMVHN

-688 QIAEVIRNLRMHFG
+688 QIAQIIRDLRMHFG
-702 FPRISRLAQPI
+702 FPRIVRLAQPI
-713 AITESAKVAS
+713 NIAETSKAS

>member
-1 MHFIKALTVPI
+1 
-12 VISAVK
+12 
-18 GCSMPGP
+18 MPGAD
-25 MVSQAKQQLNAII
+25 VNQAKQQLKTII
-38 DAYLSVSDVE
+38 DAYLSERDVE
-48 RVLVACD
+48 RVLEACD
-55 YADTAHDGV
+55 YADMAHDGV
-64 ARKSGEPYILHPIAV
+64 TRKSGEPYVLHPIAV

-106 FTKQDITEKFG
+106 FSKEDITEKFG
-117 LTVAELV
+117 KKVAELV
-124 DGVTKLSQSSDK
+124 DGVTKLSHSSDK
-136 EYNKAASFR
+136 EFNKAASFR

-158 IIKLAD
+158 IIKLSD
-164 RYHNMTTLGALRP
+164 RYHNMTTLDALRP

-184 QETFEIFVPMAR
+184 QETFDVFVPMAR
-196 LVGMNEMADN
+196 IVGMNEMADN

-213 NLDLDMYNNVQEA
+213 NLDLDMYNNIQEV

-238 TKWENNLT
+238 AIWESKLAA
-246 TLLEQHQITG
+246 LLEQHSIQG

-274 DIDLQELTH
+274 DINLQELTH

-288 IILQSIADCD
+288 IILQNIADCD
-298 RLAEIL
+298 RLADIL
-304 KESFK
+304 RENFK
-309 VLSYADHI
+309 VLKYSDHI

-323 GNQSLMLRLKGE
+323 GNQSLMLTLKGE
-335 KTTLSLTIQTE
+335 KTTLSLTVQTE

-378 VLVDGECAKTTFSE
+378 VLVDGDCAKTTFNE

-407 HGHLHELPQ
+407 QGHLHELPQ
-416 GATAVDFAYSA
+416 GATVVDFAYAA
-427 SLFLGNHAVGAKING
+427 SLFLGHHAVGAKIDG
-442 ETKPLSTPLLSGQV
+442 ETKSLSTALSNGQV
-456 IEIITDVL
+456 IEVITDVL
-464 ATPNPDWL
+464 ASPNPDWL

-487 LRDQDQDE
+487 LREQDIEE
-495 QRLVGQQALN
+495 QRLVGQQALD

-514 VSDLSLADWENLLN
+514 TKDLTVDDWTDLLE
-528 WRHLNDKEQLFEQIA
+528 WRHLESKERFFEQIA

-558 QDTIQTSNNS
+558 QDHHDEASH
-568 SRLILGTDGI
+568 RLIQGTEGV

-603 IVHRARCHNLLHEQQ
+603 IVHRARCRNLLHEQHA
-618 QHPENIM
+618 HPENIM
-625 PLQWTTEDSEDIS
+625 PLQWNKNHDVVEDVS

-643 CLNMLLNDEQISE
+643 AIDMSLNDEQISD
-656 LIYLCRKEKV
+656 LIYQCRKEHT
-666 GVETVRS
+666 GVEMVIP
-673 HEDKTYVNIVVHNRK
+673 HEGKTYVNIIVNNR
-688 QIAEVIRNLRMHFG
+688 QHIAKIIRDLRMQLG
-702 FPRISRLAQPI
+702 FPRITRLFHPLTI
-713 AITESAKVAS
+713 AESAKAVS

>member
-1 MHFIKALTVPI
+1 
-12 VISAVK
+12 
-18 GCSMPGP
+18 MPGP
-25 MVSQAKQQLNAII
+25 QVSQARQQLKIII
-38 DAYLSVSDVE
+38 DAYLTVSEVE
-48 RVLVACD
+48 RVLMACD
-55 YADTAHDGV
+55 YADIAHDGV
-64 ARKSGEPYILHPIAV
+64 TRKSGEPYILHPIAV
-79 SCILAHMRLDAETL
+79 SSILSHMRLDAETL

-106 FTKQDITEKFG
+106 FNKDDISKNFG
-117 LTVAELV
+117 HTVAELV
-124 DGVTKLSQSSDK
+124 DGVTKLSHSSDK

-164 RYHNMTTLGALRP
+164 RYHNMTTLGSLRP
-177 DKRARIA
+177 DKRRRIA
-184 QETFEIFVPMAR
+184 QETFDIFVPMAR
-196 LVGMNEMADN
+196 IVGMNEMADN

-213 NLDLDMYNNVQEA
+213 NLDLDMYNNIQEA
-226 LLQTKPKRCEYQ
+226 LLQTKPKRCDYQ
-238 TKWENNLT
+238 SLWEKNLT
-246 TLLEQHQITG
+246 DLLQQHQISG

-274 DIDLQELTH
+274 DINLQELTH

-288 IILQSIADCD
+288 IILHSIADCD

-304 KESFK
+304 RENFQI
-309 VLSYADHI
+309 LHYEDHI

-323 GNQSLMLRLKGE
+323 GNQSLMMRLKGE
-335 KTTLSLTIQTE
+335 KTTLSLTLQTE

-378 VLVDGECAKTTFSE
+378 VLIDGACAKTTFSD

-442 ETKPLSTPLLSGQV
+442 ETKPLSTPLVSGQV

-472 SFINTQKARRALQNI
+472 SFVNTQKARRALQNI
-487 LRDQDQDE
+487 LREQDIEE
-495 QRLVGQQALN
+495 QQLVGQQALN

-514 VSDLSLADWENLLN
+514 SKDLTEADWIDILQ
-528 WRHLNDKEQLFEQIA
+528 WRHVETKEQLFEQIA
-543 VGDLLPQLVANHLFS
+543 VGDLLPQLVANHLFAHD
-558 QDTIQTSNNS
+558 QNIEIQS
-568 SRLILGTDGI
+568 STRLIQGTEGV

-603 IVHRARCHNLLHEQQ
+603 IVHRARCHNLLHEQHL
-618 QHPENIM
+618 HPENIM
-625 PLQWTTEDSEDIS
+625 PLQWSSEDIEDIS
-638 FTAYL
+638 FNAYL
-643 CLNMLLNDEQISE
+643 SIDLSMNDEQISD
-656 LIYLCRKEKV
+656 LIYQCRKEKT
-666 GVETVRS
+666 GVEMV
-673 HEDKTYVNIVVHNRK
+673 HNHDGKTYVNIVVHNRK
-688 QIAEVIRNLRMHFG
+688 QIAQIIRDLRMHFG
-702 FPRISRLAQPI
+702 FPRIARLGQPI
-713 AITESAKVAS
+713 NISETSKAS

>member
-1 MHFIKALTVPI
+1 
-12 VISAVK
+12 
-18 GCSMPGP
+18 MPGP
-25 MVSQAKQQLNAII
+25 QVSQARQQLKIII
-38 DAYLSVSDVE
+38 DAYLSASDVE
-48 RVLVACD
+48 HVLVACD
-55 YADTAHDGV
+55 YADIAHDGIT
-64 ARKSGEPYILHPIAV
+64 RKSGEPYILHPIAV
-79 SCILAHMRLDAETL
+79 SSILSHMRLDAETL
-93 MAALLHDVIEDTE
+93 MAALLHDVIEDTDFNKE
-106 FTKQDITEKFG
+106 DITEKFG
-117 LTVAELV
+117 RTVAELV
-124 DGVTKLSQSSDK
+124 DGVTKLSHSSDK

-164 RYHNMTTLGALRP
+164 RYHNMTTLGSLRP
-177 DKRARIA
+177 DKRRRIA
-184 QETFEIFVPMAR
+184 QETFDIFVPMAR
-196 LVGMNEMADN
+196 IVGMNEMADN

-213 NLDLDMYNNVQEA
+213 NLDLDMFNNVQEA
-226 LLQTKPKRCEYQ
+226 LFQTKPKRCEYQ
-238 TKWENNLT
+238 SIWEKNLT
-246 TLLEQHQITG
+246 QLLQQHQIAG

-274 DIDLQELTH
+274 DINLQELTH

-288 IILQSIADCD
+288 IVLQSIADCD

-304 KESFK
+304 RENFQI
-309 VLSYADHI
+309 LHYEDHI

-323 GNQSLMLRLKGE
+323 GNQSLMMRLKGE

-378 VLVDGECAKTTFSE
+378 VLIDGACAKTTFSD

-407 HGHLHELPQ
+407 HGNLHELPQ

-442 ETKPLSTPLLSGQV
+442 ETKPLSTPLISGQV

-487 LRDQDQDE
+487 LRDQDIEE
-495 QRLVGQQALN
+495 QQLVGQQALN

-514 VSDLSLADWENLLN
+514 VKDLTEADWIDILQ
-528 WRHLNDKEQLFEQIA
+528 WRHIESKAQLFEQVA
-543 VGDLLPQLVANHLFS
+543 VGDLLPQLVANHLFA
-558 QDTIQTSNNS
+558 QDQSLETQS
-568 SRLILGTDGI
+568 STRLIQGTEGV

-603 IVHRARCHNLLHEQQ
+603 IVHRARCHNLLHEQH

-625 PLQWTTEDSEDIS
+625 PLHWASEDADDIS

-643 CLNMLLNDEQISE
+643 SIDMVMNDEQISE
-656 LIYLCRKEKV
+656 LIYQCRKEKT
-666 GVETVRS
+666 GVEMVHN
-673 HEDKTYVNIVVHNRK
+673 HEGKTYVNIVVHNRK
-688 QIAEVIRNLRMHFG
+688 QIAQIIRDLRMHFG
-702 FPRISRLAQPI
+702 FPRITRLAQPI
-713 AITESAKVAS
+713 NITEASKAS

>member
-1 MHFIKALTVPI
+1 
-12 VISAVK
+12 
-18 GCSMPGP
+18 MPGP
-25 MVSQAKQQLNAII
+25 EVSQAKQQLKIII
-38 DAYLSVSDVE
+38 DAYLSESDVE
-48 RVLVACD
+48 RVLEACD
-55 YADTAHDGV
+55 YADVAHDGIT
-64 ARKSGEPYILHPIAV
+64 RKSGEPYILHPIAV

-106 FTKQDITEKFG
+106 FNKEDIAERFSK
-117 LTVAELV
+117 TVAELV
-124 DGVTKLSQSSDK
+124 DGVTKLSHSSDK

-213 NLDLDMYNNVQEA
+213 NLDLDMYNNVQDA
-226 LLQTKPKRCEYQ
+226 LLKTKPKRCEYQ

-246 TLLEQHQITG
+246 SLLQEHKIAG

-304 KESFK
+304 RNSFQ
-309 VLSYADHI
+309 VLHYEDHI

-323 GNQSLMLRLKGE
+323 GNQSLMMRLKGE

-378 VLVDGECAKTTFSE
+378 VLVDGECAKTTFND

-442 ETKPLSTPLLSGQV
+442 ETKPLSTPLQSGQV

-487 LRDQDQDE
+487 LRDQDLDE
-495 QRLVGQQALN
+495 QRLVGQQALS

-514 VSDLSLADWENLLN
+514 IKDLTQSDWENVLE
-528 WRHLNDKEQLFEQIA
+528 WRHINSPDDLYEQIA
-543 VGDLLPQLVANHLFS
+543 VGDLLPQLVANHLFA
-558 QDTIQTSNNS
+558 QDAPQEVAASD
-568 SRLILGTDGI
+568 RLIQGTEGI

-603 IVHRARCHNLLHEQQ
+603 IVHRSRCHNLLHEQHL
-618 QHPENIM
+618 HPENIM
-625 PLQWTTEDSEDIS
+625 PLQWNTENTDEIS
-638 FTAYL
+638 FSAYL
-643 CLNMLLNDEQISE
+643 SINININDEQVSE
-656 LIYLCRKEKV
+656 LIYQCRKEKV
-666 GVETVRS
+666 GVESVRP
-673 HEDKTYVNIVVHNRK
+673 HDGKTYVNIVVHNRK

-702 FPRISRLAQPI
+702 FPRIARLAQPLNTAETSI
-713 AITESAKVAS
+713 AS

>member
-1 MHFIKALTVPI
+1 
-12 VISAVK
+12 
-18 GCSMPGP
+18 MPGP
-25 MVSQAKQQLNAII
+25 MVSQAKQQLKMII
-38 DAYLSVSDVE
+38 DAYLKSSDVD

-55 YADTAHDGV
+55 YADIAHDGIT
-64 ARKSGEPYILHPIAV
+64 RKSGEPYILHPIAV
-79 SCILAHMRLDAETL
+79 SCILAHMRLDPETL
-93 MAALLHDVIEDTE
+93 MAALLHDVIEDTD
-106 FTKQDITEKFG
+106 FSKDDIAEKFG
-117 LTVAELV
+117 KTVSELV
-124 DGVTKLSQSSDK
+124 DGVTKLSHSSDK

-164 RYHNMTTLGALRP
+164 RYHNMTTLEALRP

-184 QETFEIFVPMAR
+184 QETFDIFVPMAR
-196 LVGMNEMADN
+196 LVGMNEMGDN

-213 NLDLDMYNNVQEA
+213 NLDLDMFNDVQDA
-226 LLQTKPKRCEYQ
+226 LLKTKPERCKYQ
-238 TKWENNLT
+238 STWEQKLT
-246 TLLEQHQITG
+246 DLLTEFHVPG

-274 DIDLQELTH
+274 EIDLQELTH

-298 RLAEIL
+298 RLVDIL
-304 KESFK
+304 GDNFQ
-309 VLSYADHI
+309 VLSYQDHI

-378 VLVDGECAKTTFSE
+378 TLVGGDCAKTTFSD
-392 LLDYLHQEKIWVYTP
+392 LLDYLHQEKIWIYTP
-407 HGHLHELPQ
+407 QGQLHELPQ

-442 ETKPLSTPLLSGQV
+442 ETKPLSTPLSSGEV
-456 IEIITDVL
+456 VEVITDVL
-464 ATPNPDWL
+464 ASPNPDWL
-472 SFINTQKARRALQNI
+472 SFINTQKARRSIQNI
-487 LRDQDQDE
+487 LKEQDIEE

-505 RALKLFNRS
+505 RALKLFNLS
-514 VSDLSLADWENLLN
+514 VQDLSESDWIELLQ
-528 WRHLNDKEQLFEQIA
+528 WRHVQNRDTLFEQIA

-558 QDTIQTSNNS
+558 QDHNDSNQS
-568 SRLILGTDGI
+568 SNRLIQGTEGV

-590 GDPIQGHLSRRGL
+590 DDPIQGHLSRRGL
-603 IVHRARCHNLLHEQQ
+603 IVHRSKCHNLVHEQNL
-618 QHPENIM
+618 HPENIM
-625 PLQWTTEDSEDIS
+625 PLHWSNEEDDEINFNAFLSIDLS
-638 FTAYL
+638 L
-643 CLNMLLNDEQISE
+643 DDEQISE
-656 LIYLCRKEKV
+656 LIYVCRKAKIGIES
-666 GVETVRS
+666 VRKYDS
-673 HEDKTYVNIVVHNRK
+673 KTYLNIVVHSRQ
-688 QIAEVIRNLRMHFG
+688 QIAQIIRELRMLFG
-702 FPRISRLAQPI
+702 FPRISRLSMPLA
-713 AITESAKVAS
+713 VAEVSQAS

>member
-1 MHFIKALTVPI
+1 
-12 VISAVK
+12 
-18 GCSMPGP
+18 MPGP
-25 MVSQAKQQLNAII
+25 MVSQAKQQLKAII
-38 DAYLSVSDVE
+38 DAYLAESDVE

-55 YADTAHDGV
+55 YADIAHDGIT
-64 ARKSGEPYILHPIAV
+64 RKSGEPYILHPIAV
-79 SCILAHMRLDAETL
+79 TCILAHMRLDAETL
-93 MAALLHDVIEDTE
+93 MAALLHDVIEDTDFNKE
-106 FTKQDITEKFG
+106 DIAGKFG
-117 LTVAELV
+117 ITVSELV
-124 DGVTKLSQSSDK
+124 DGVTKLSHSSDK

-164 RYHNMTTLGALRP
+164 RYHNMTTLEALRP

-184 QETFEIFVPMAR
+184 QETFDIFVPMAR
-196 LVGMNEMADN
+196 LVGMNEMGDN

-213 NLDLDMYNNVQEA
+213 NLDLDMFNDVQEA
-226 LLQTKPKRCEYQ
+226 LLQTKPERCKYQ
-238 TKWENNLT
+238 STWEQKLTNLLT
-246 TLLEQHQITG
+246 AYSVPG

-274 DIDLQELTH
+274 EIDLQELTH

-298 RLAEIL
+298 RLVDIL
-304 KESFK
+304 KENFQ
-309 VLSYADHI
+309 VLSYQDHI

-378 VLVDGECAKTTFSE
+378 TLVGGDCAKTTFSD

-407 HGHLHELPQ
+407 HGQLHELPQ

-427 SLFLGNHAVGAKING
+427 SLFLGNHAVGAKVNG
-442 ETKPLSTPLLSGQV
+442 ETKPLSTPLMSGQV
-456 IEIITDVL
+456 VEVITDVL
-464 ATPNPDWL
+464 ASPNPDWL
-472 SFINTQKARRALQNI
+472 SFINTQKARRSIQNI
-487 LRDQDQDE
+487 LKDQDIEE

-505 RALKLFNRS
+505 RALKLFNLS
-514 VSDLSLADWENLLN
+514 IKDLSEDDWIELLQ
-528 WRHLNDKEQLFEQIA
+528 WRHIPTKDRLFEQIA
-543 VGDLLPQLVANHLFS
+543 VGDLLPQLVANHLFA
-558 QDTIQTSNNS
+558 QDQNEQSVVSN
-568 SRLILGTDGI
+568 RLILGTDGI

-585 CNPVL
+585 CNPVF

-603 IVHRARCHNLLHEQQ
+603 IVHRARCHNLLHEQNL
-618 QHPENIM
+618 HPENIM
-625 PLQWTTEDSEDIS
+625 ALHWSSEEDDEINFNAFLSID
-638 FTAYL
+638 
-643 CLNMLLNDEQISE
+643 LLLDDEQVSE
-656 LIYLCRKEKV
+656 MIYICRKSKIGIEN
-666 GVETVRS
+666 VRK
-673 HEDKTYVNIVVHNRK
+673 HEQKTYLNIVVNNRK
-688 QIAEVIRNLRMHFG
+688 QIAKIIRELRMQFG
-702 FPRISRLAQPI
+702 FPRISRMAMPLTVEEVSKAG
-713 AITESAKVAS
+713 

>member
-1 MHFIKALTVPI
+1 
-12 VISAVK
+12 
-18 GCSMPGP
+18 MPGP
-25 MVSQAKQQLNAII
+25 MVSQAKQQLKAII

-48 RVLVACD
+48 RVLEACD
-55 YADTAHDGV
+55 YADIAHDGIT
-64 ARKSGEPYILHPIAV
+64 RKSGEPYILHPIAV

-106 FTKQDITEKFG
+106 FTKQDIAEKFSS
-117 LTVAELV
+117 TVAELV
-124 DGVTKLSQSSDK
+124 DGVTKLSHSSDK

-196 LVGMNEMADN
+196 IVGMNEMADN

-213 NLDLDMYNNVQEA
+213 NIDLDMYNNVQEA
-226 LLQTKPKRCEYQ
+226 LKQTKPKRCEYQ

-246 TLLEQHQITG
+246 ALLEQNNING

-304 KESFK
+304 KDSFK

-378 VLVDGECAKTTFSE
+378 VLIDGACAKTTFSE

-407 HGHLHELPQ
+407 HGNLHELPQ

-442 ETKPLSTPLLSGQV
+442 ETKPLSTPLVSGQV

-514 VSDLSLADWENLLN
+514 VKDLTLADWENVLN
-528 WRHLNDKEQLFEQIA
+528 WRHLTDKEQLFEQIA
-543 VGDLLPQLVANHLFS
+543 VGDLLPQLVANHLFA
-558 QDTIQTSNNS
+558 QDAIQTPTNS
-568 SRLILGTDGI
+568 SRLILGTDGV

-590 GDPIQGHLSRRGL
+590 GDQIQGHLSRRGL
-603 IVHRARCHNLLHEQQ
+603 IVHRSRCHNLLHEQHL
-618 QHPENIM
+618 HPENIM
-625 PLQWTTEDSEDIS
+625 PLHWTTEDSEDIS

-666 GVETVRS
+666 GVENVRA
-673 HEDKTYVNIVVHNRK
+673 HEGKTYVNIVVHNRK
-688 QIAEVIRNLRMHFG
+688 QIAQIIRNLRMHFG

-713 AITESAKVAS
+713 AITETAQVAS

>member
-1 MHFIKALTVPI
+1 
-12 VISAVK
+12 
-18 GCSMPGP
+18 MPGP
-25 MVSQAKQQLNAII
+25 QVSQARQQLKIII
-38 DAYLSVSDVE
+38 DAYLTVSEVE
-48 RVLVACD
+48 RVLMACD
-55 YADTAHDGV
+55 YADIAHDGV
-64 ARKSGEPYILHPIAV
+64 TRKSGEPYILHPIAV
-79 SCILAHMRLDAETL
+79 SSILSHMRLDAETL

-106 FTKQDITEKFG
+106 FNKDDISKNFG
-117 LTVAELV
+117 HTVAELV
-124 DGVTKLSQSSDK
+124 DGVTKLSHSSDK

-164 RYHNMTTLGALRP
+164 RYHNMTTLGSLRP
-177 DKRARIA
+177 DKRRRIA
-184 QETFEIFVPMAR
+184 QETFDIFVPMAR
-196 LVGMNEMADN
+196 IVGMNEMADN

-213 NLDLDMYNNVQEA
+213 NLDLDMYNNIQEA
-226 LLQTKPKRCEYQ
+226 LLQTKPKRCDYQ
-238 TKWENNLT
+238 SLWEKNLT
-246 TLLEQHQITG
+246 DLLQQHQISG

-274 DIDLQELTH
+274 DINLQELTH

-288 IILQSIADCD
+288 IILHSIADCD

-304 KESFK
+304 RENFQI
-309 VLSYADHI
+309 LHYEDHI

-323 GNQSLMLRLKGE
+323 GNQSLMMRLKGE
-335 KTTLSLTIQTE
+335 KTTLSLTLQTE

-378 VLVDGECAKTTFSE
+378 VLIDGACAKTTFSD

-442 ETKPLSTPLLSGQV
+442 ETKPLSTPLVSGQV

-472 SFINTQKARRALQNI
+472 SFVNTQKARRALQNI
-487 LRDQDQDE
+487 LREQDIEE
-495 QRLVGQQALN
+495 QQLVGQEALN

-514 VSDLSLADWENLLN
+514 SKDLTEADWIDILQ
-528 WRHLNDKEQLFEQIA
+528 WRHVETKEQLFEQIA
-543 VGDLLPQLVANHLFS
+543 VGDLLPQLVANHLFAHD
-558 QDTIQTSNNS
+558 QNIEIQFST
-568 SRLILGTDGI
+568 RLIQGTEGV

-603 IVHRARCHNLLHEQQ
+603 IVHRARCHNLLHEQHL
-618 QHPENIM
+618 HPENIM
-625 PLQWTTEDSEDIS
+625 PLQWSSEDIEDIS
-638 FTAYL
+638 FNAYL
-643 CLNMLLNDEQISE
+643 SIDLSMNDEQISD
-656 LIYLCRKEKV
+656 LIYQCRKEKT
-666 GVETVRS
+666 GVEMV
-673 HEDKTYVNIVVHNRK
+673 HNHDGKTYVNIVVHNRK
-688 QIAEVIRNLRMHFG
+688 QIAQIIRDLRMHFG
-702 FPRISRLAQPI
+702 FPRIARLGQPI
-713 AITESAKVAS
+713 NISETSKAS

>member
-1 MHFIKALTVPI
+1 
-12 VISAVK
+12 
-18 GCSMPGP
+18 MPGP
-25 MVSQAKQQLNAII
+25 QVSQARQQLKIII
-38 DAYLSVSDVE
+38 DAYLSASDVE

-55 YADTAHDGV
+55 YADIAHDGIT
-64 ARKSGEPYILHPIAV
+64 RKSGEPYILHPIAV
-79 SCILAHMRLDAETL
+79 SSILSHMRLDAETL
-93 MAALLHDVIEDTE
+93 MAALLHDVIEDTDFNKE
-106 FTKQDITEKFG
+106 DIAEKFG
-117 LTVAELV
+117 RTVAELV
-124 DGVTKLSQSSDK
+124 DGVTKLSHSSDK

-164 RYHNMTTLGALRP
+164 RYHNMTTLGSLRP
-177 DKRARIA
+177 DKRRRIA
-184 QETFEIFVPMAR
+184 QETFDIFVPMAR
-196 LVGMNEMADN
+196 IVGMNEMADN

-213 NLDLDMYNNVQEA
+213 NLDLDMFNNVQEA
-226 LLQTKPKRCEYQ
+226 LFQTKPKRCEYQ
-238 TKWENNLT
+238 SIWEKNLT
-246 TLLEQHQITG
+246 ELLQQHQISG

-274 DIDLQELTH
+274 DINLQELTH

-288 IILQSIADCD
+288 IVLQSIADCD

-304 KESFK
+304 RENFQI
-309 VLSYADHI
+309 LHYEDHI

-323 GNQSLMLRLKGE
+323 GNQSLMMRLKGE

-378 VLVDGECAKTTFSE
+378 VLIDGACAKTSFSD

-407 HGHLHELPQ
+407 HGNLHELPQ

-427 SLFLGNHAVGAKING
+427 SLFLGNHAVGAKVNG
-442 ETKPLSTPLLSGQV
+442 ETKPLSTPLISGQV
-456 IEIITDVL
+456 VEIITDVL

-487 LRDQDQDE
+487 LRDQDIEE
-495 QRLVGQQALN
+495 QQLVGQQALK

-514 VSDLSLADWENLLN
+514 IKDLTEADWIDILQ
-528 WRHLNDKEQLFEQIA
+528 WRHIESKEQLFEQVA
-543 VGDLLPQLVANHLFS
+543 VGDLLPQLVANHLFAQGQS
-558 QDTIQTSNNS
+558 IETQS
-568 SRLILGTDGI
+568 STRLIQGTEGV

-603 IVHRARCHNLLHEQQ
+603 IVHRARCHNLLHEQH

-625 PLQWTTEDSEDIS
+625 PLQWSSEDTDDIS

-643 CLNMLLNDEQISE
+643 SIDMVMNDEQISD
-656 LIYLCRKEKV
+656 LIYQCRKEKT
-666 GVETVRS
+666 GVEMVHN
-673 HEDKTYVNIVVHNRK
+673 HEGKTYVNIVVHNRK
-688 QIAEVIRNLRMHFG
+688 QIAQIIRDLRMHFG
-702 FPRISRLAQPI
+702 FPRITRLAQPI
-713 AITESAKVAS
+713 NITEASKAS